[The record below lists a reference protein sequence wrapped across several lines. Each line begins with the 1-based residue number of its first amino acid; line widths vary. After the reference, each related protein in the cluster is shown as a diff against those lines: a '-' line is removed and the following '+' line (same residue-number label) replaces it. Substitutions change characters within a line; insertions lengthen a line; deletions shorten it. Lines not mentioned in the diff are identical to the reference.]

1 MYSAFQ
7 VRPFDKTFSNS
18 LIVRPIKHPSCKC
31 HEYVYM
37 CDMKTF
43 VLDKKCANHDHRVR
57 AHRYLITPWFVSVP
71 GKHVYY
77 FSFSSFVL
85 LLGILNCRT
94 FCSYASM
101 ELCSCRWRMCDLV
114 ARVDRAPAR
123 FESWLR
129 VFLCPTL
136 VTCWLFHFHIC
147 FTELNIYHLSPM
159 CDLFCPSL
167 EGSPKQSWTLDS
179 TLWILDSSYR
189 ILDSLS
195 VTL

>member
-18 LIVRPIKHPSCKC
+18 LIVPPIKHPSCKC

-101 ELCSCRWRMCDLV
+101 ELCSCR
-114 ARVDRAPAR
+114 
-123 FESWLR
+123 
-129 VFLCPTL
+129 
-136 VTCWLFHFHIC
+136 
-147 FTELNIYHLSPM
+147 
-159 CDLFCPSL
+159 
-167 EGSPKQSWTLDS
+167 
-179 TLWILDSSYR
+179 
-189 ILDSLS
+189 
-195 VTL
+195 